1 MYFPVKERQM
11 DKKDSE
17 CVTQKAVCMGEIMD
31 TILIIEDDKS
41 LAEGLSRAL
50 SAEQTK
56 AVCCGCLR
64 EARRLLQADAFALV
78 LLDINLPDGNGFE
91 FLAEIKEKYQT
102 SVILLTANDLESD
115 IVAGLEGGAD
125 DYITKPFALAVL
137 RARVQTQLRRRNG
150 AAVSPAPSSGKPY
163 MFADYLFDFEK
174 MQFFHGGVP
183 VELSKN
189 EQKLLRIF
197 TENAGITLPRGRLID
212 YVWTDSLEYVEDNA
226 LYVTVKRLRD
236 KLGAADCIETVY
248 GIGYCF
254 HPEKKS
260 ERNG

>member
-1 MYFPVKERQM
+1 M

-150 AAVSPAPSSGKPY
+150 AAVSPAP
-163 MFADYLFDFEK
+163 
-174 MQFFHGGVP
+174 
-183 VELSKN
+183 
-189 EQKLLRIF
+189 
-197 TENAGITLPRGRLID
+197 
-212 YVWTDSLEYVEDNA
+212 
-226 LYVTVKRLRD
+226 
-236 KLGAADCIETVY
+236 
-248 GIGYCF
+248 
-254 HPEKKS
+254 
-260 ERNG
+260 